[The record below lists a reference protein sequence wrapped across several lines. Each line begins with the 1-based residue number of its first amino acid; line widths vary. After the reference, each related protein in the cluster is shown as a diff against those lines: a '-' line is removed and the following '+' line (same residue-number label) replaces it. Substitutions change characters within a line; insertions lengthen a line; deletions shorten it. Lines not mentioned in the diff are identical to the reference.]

1 MARPR
6 RLCAVRTKTMVP
18 QHNKFVLFDSVPCT
32 CGMVCGLVFA
42 LLCVKRTLP
51 DRVQLVGPL
60 SVNNQ
65 NARTSCIIQ
74 TQQKVYGVFMLFLV
88 SPCQCG
94 CVSVCLLCLHNV
106 LLSNFGVHIK
116 SQCCDT

>member
-1 MARPR
+1 MAVPAAGCHNWLHARCD
-6 RLCAVRTKTMVP
+6 RLHVEGSGNASLAGWHLKRAAPLAVEFEPPGAVRTKTMVP

-60 SVNNQ
+60 SV
-65 NARTSCIIQ
+65 
-74 TQQKVYGVFMLFLV
+74 
-88 SPCQCG
+88 
-94 CVSVCLLCLHNV
+94 
-106 LLSNFGVHIK
+106 K
-116 SQCCDT
+116 SQELETVA

>member
-1 MARPR
+1 MARTR
-6 RLCAVRTKTMVP
+6 RLCAARTNTMVP
-18 QHNKFVLFDSVPCT
+18 QHNKFVLLDSVPCT

-65 NARTSCIIQ
+65 KPET
-74 TQQKVYGVFMLFLV
+74 VE
-88 SPCQCG
+88 
-94 CVSVCLLCLHNV
+94 
-106 LLSNFGVHIK
+106 
-116 SQCCDT
+116 